1 MQQVGQ
7 YVKLRGDA
15 ALEQEVAR
23 VVETELS
30 RGQVGFLLTFVLLV
44 SNPHLFHQLTF

>member
-1 MQQVGQ
+1 MGNLQLNIQDGKFQSIQQVGQ

-30 RGQVGFLLTFVLLV
+30 RGQVEILC
-44 SNPHLFHQLTF
+44 

>member
-15 ALEQEVAR
+15 AIEQEVAR

-30 RGQVGFLLTFVLLV
+30 RGQVGFFV
-44 SNPHLFHQLTF
+44 HLCLIKEGYRPNETAT

>member
-1 MQQVGQ
+1 MGQ

-15 ALEQEVAR
+15 ALDQKVAM

-30 RGQVGFLLTFVLLV
+30 RGQVILLSFVLLMIRPTILL
-44 SNPHLFHQLTF
+44 SFS

>member
-15 ALEQEVAR
+15 ALEQDVAR
-23 VVETELS
+23 LVETELS
-30 RGQVGFLLTFVLLV
+30 RGQVEFFLLFVFTHDHFF
-44 SNPHLFHQLTF
+44 SYS

>member
-15 ALEQEVAR
+15 ALEQDVAR
-23 VVETELS
+23 LVETELS
-30 RGQVGFLLTFVLLV
+30 RGQVEFFSSSFLLMVIFI
-44 SNPHLFHQLTF
+44 SYS

>member
-15 ALEQEVAR
+15 AHEQDVAR

-30 RGQVGFLLTFVLLV
+30 RGQVEIC
-44 SNPHLFHQLTF
+44 SPLFCS